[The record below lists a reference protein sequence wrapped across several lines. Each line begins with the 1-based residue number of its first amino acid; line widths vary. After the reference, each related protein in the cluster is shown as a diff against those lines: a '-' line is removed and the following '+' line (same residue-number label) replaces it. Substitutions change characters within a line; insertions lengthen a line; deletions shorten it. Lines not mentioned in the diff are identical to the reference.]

1 MGPRTG
7 LDENRK
13 MHYPFGSVALAP
25 HLTPLSLLSPIPL
38 AFWLDAS
45 MRASQRLGVRVL
57 ALNED
62 AIDKSLSF
70 KVTERAQSGRVA
82 V

>member
-1 MGPRTG
+1 
-7 LDENRK
+7 
-13 MHYPFGSVALAP
+13 
-25 HLTPLSLLSPIPL
+25 
-38 AFWLDAS
+38 

-62 AIDKSLSF
+62 AMDKSLSL
-70 KVTERAQSGRVA
+70 KVTEKAQSGRVA